1 MNGIGAYQ
9 AYPTYGGYGYSM
21 PSAANGYQLPPLPG
35 MDAYMGSMGM
45 MGGGDMQQMMGISYG
60 NLEQQIQMAQ
70 ARLNNARL
78 QQGRIDAN
86 NNGAVAGEINL
97 MGLLKKG
104 VLNREEFMAASATQN
119 EIQRTLARFKADGQ
133 IDPQEQAHLQQ
144 MRARLNEQLREFA
157 AGDCKPEL
165 AVDSKANQ
173 QAGVLFDLVK
183 SGKIS
188 PKQAAE
194 LRQQMAQAQAQK
206 GAEEGGDPNA
216 LNVENDAS
224 EMLEEIQENLETS
237 GEKDSKDRWKLP
249 EQQFNP
255 NIQLAQPQG
264 VYYGAAYGTN
274 DPGY

>member
-9 AYPTYGGYGYSM
+9 AYPTYGGYGYNM
-21 PSAANGYQLPPLPG
+21 PSAANGYQLPPIPG
-35 MDAYMGSMGM
+35 MDAYMGSMG
-45 MGGGDMQQMMGISYG
+45 GGNLQQMVGNSYG

-97 MGLLKKG
+97 MSLLKKG

-133 IDPQEQAHLQQ
+133 IDPQEQAHLQR

-157 AGDCKPEL
+157 AGDCKPEV
-165 AVDSKANQ
+165 AGDIKANQ
-173 QAGVLFDLVK
+173 QAGALFDLVK

-188 PKQAAE
+188 PKQATQ

-216 LNVENDAS
+216 LNAENDAS
-224 EMLEEIQENLETS
+224 SMLDEIEENLESS
-237 GEKDSKDRWKLP
+237 GKKDSKDRWKLP
-249 EQQFNP
+249 QQQFNP

-264 VYYGAAYGTN
+264 VYYGAAFGTN